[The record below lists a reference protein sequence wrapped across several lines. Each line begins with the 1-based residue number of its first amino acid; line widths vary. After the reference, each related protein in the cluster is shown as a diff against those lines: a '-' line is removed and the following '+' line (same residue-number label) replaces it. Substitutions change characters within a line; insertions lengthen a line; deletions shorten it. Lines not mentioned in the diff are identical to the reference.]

1 MSMTLTNSSK
11 DCKLEVALVTV
22 DSRCETMFEI
32 PEAWL
37 TQTSALLKR
46 DYVNAFK
53 SLNGIS
59 FDGFADQ
66 DSADAPQ
73 KKTVYLP
80 NVYTSHFFDFQR
92 WLRKGRILLTTVSHT
107 PPWVVESSASRL
119 VDAIKLAIVLE
130 SKDYQKAAMN
140 EFLWTAR
147 FLEWPEDY
155 VNTIFDIT
163 EASSKASG
171 RAHPARRMI
180 AAVIAARTIGPGKRK
195 VRQGPGEKGGTE
207 RIARSQ
213 FWEMYDY
220 HVRRNDACHWPEG
233 CEAFL

>member
-1 MSMTLTNSSK
+1 MTSTTLGDN
-11 DCKLEVALVTV
+11 CKLEVALVTV
-22 DSRCETMFEI
+22 DSRCETTFEI
-32 PEAWL
+32 PKAWL
-37 TQTSALLKR
+37 TQTSVLLKR

-92 WLRKGRILLTTVSHT
+92 WLRKGRILPATASYA
-107 PPWVVESSASRL
+107 PPWVVEGRASRL

-130 SKDYQKAAMN
+130 SKEYQKAAMN

-180 AAVIAARTIGPGKRK
+180 AAIIAAKTVGPGKRK
-195 VRQGPGEKGGTE
+195 IREGPGEKDGDG
-207 RIARSQ
+207 RISRSH

-220 HVRRNDACHWPEG
+220 HVKSNDACHWPEG
-233 CEAFL
+233 YEEFL

>member
-1 MSMTLTNSSK
+1 MTAHSFKEYTSIPGFRQLQRARALSIK
-11 DCKLEVALVTV
+11 DRFAPASTSVSLELVKNKRAPNCKLEVALVTV

-119 VDAIKLAIVLE
+119 VDANKLAIVLE

-140 EFLWTAR
+140 EFLWTAI
-147 FLEWPEDY
+147 P
-155 VNTIFDIT
+155 
-163 EASSKASG
+163 
-171 RAHPARRMI
+171 RM
-180 AAVIAARTIGPGKRK
+180 A
-195 VRQGPGEKGGTE
+195 
-207 RIARSQ
+207 
-213 FWEMYDY
+213 
-220 HVRRNDACHWPEG
+220 
-233 CEAFL
+233 